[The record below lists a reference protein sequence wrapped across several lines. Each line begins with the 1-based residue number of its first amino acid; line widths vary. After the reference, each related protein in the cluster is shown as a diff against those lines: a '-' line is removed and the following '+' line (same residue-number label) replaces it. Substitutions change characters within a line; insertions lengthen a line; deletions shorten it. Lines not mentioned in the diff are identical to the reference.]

1 MEYGVRRYD
10 AAQRLLWFAFFL
22 LCLALAY
29 PIAKVYQLD
38 FFGLSGKPGP
48 FHADS
53 LKSFTFWMQLNWLQ
67 TQPFGSFTIY
77 VIWVAL
83 LFIAGRI
90 VWLLLQLVGKRLVRN
105 LLVSSL
111 EKREERQKPGAA
123 TSSSELEKSFPT
135 VLLYGKVNRLP
146 LQLVFHPYQRLR
158 LMLARTHGTL
168 SSEDLM
174 EKERRIVETDWQ
186 ILWSSWTPFRWLIWL
201 LPLLGL
207 GHSLWLLYEQVQPAL
222 SGQKELQDLLAPI
235 LTSILPLAQLTVI
248 AVLFSLVSGLL
259 KRFENLYLSS
269 VDGLFYDQLLSR
281 LPFQSSDTLIIL
293 EAMERHFQQIHAR
306 LGRLERSSASSVN
319 EETPAARPPQSSSTK
334 PPGV

>member
-10 AAQRLLWFAFFL
+10 AAQRLLWFGFFL

-29 PIAKVYQLD
+29 PIAKAYQFD
-38 FFGLSGKPGP
+38 FFGLAGKPGA

-67 TQPFGSFTIY
+67 TQPLGSFTIY

-83 LFIAGRI
+83 LFVGGRFA
-90 VWLLLQLVGKRLVRN
+90 WLLLQLVGKRLVKN
-105 LLVSSL
+105 LLVSNL
-111 EKREERQKPGAA
+111 QKGEGRQKPAA
-123 TSSSELEKSFPT
+123 VTSSSELEKSFPSE
-135 VLLYGKVNRLP
+135 LLNRKINRLP

-158 LMLARTHGTL
+158 LMLAKTHGTL

-201 LPLLGL
+201 LPLMGL

-222 SGQKELQDLLAPI
+222 SGQKELQDLLGPV
-235 LTSILPLAQLTVI
+235 LTSVLPLAQLIVI
-248 AVLFSLVSGLL
+248 AILFSLVSGLL

-269 VDGLFYDQLLSR
+269 VDGLFYDHLLSR
-281 LPFQSSDTLIIL
+281 LPFQSSDTPLIL
-293 EAMERHFQQIHAR
+293 EAMERHFQQIHSR
-306 LGRLERSSASSVN
+306 LSRLERSSVN
-319 EETPAARPPQSSSTK
+319 EEKPAERPPVSSSSK
-334 PPGV
+334 SSGV